1 MHAENSAGLA
11 TGTAGQMDGMELR
24 VCAQLGKSKHH
35 QATLLLLTPRT
46 RPPAIISKDSQTAL
60 SLVEAESD
68 YASIRESDLFSKP
81 QC

>member
-1 MHAENSAGLA
+1 MHAVNSAGLA
-11 TGTAGQMDGMELR
+11 TGSAGEMDGMELR
-24 VCAQLGKSKHH
+24 VHSASPSITG
-35 QATLLLLTPRT
+35 LLLLTQRT

-68 YASIRESDLFSKP
+68 YASIQKSDLFSKP